1 MKEMK
6 DPYSIIQ
13 MPWITEKTLDA
24 RRVSDGDDRRQQNSN
39 RLEFIVRREST
50 KPQIRAAVE
59 SLLDV
64 KVAKVN
70 TKITR
75 TGKHAS
81 MRLAEGYDAEEAA
94 LKLGAF

>member
-6 DPYSIIQ
+6 NPYSIIQ

-50 KPQIRAAVE
+50 KPQIKAAVE
-59 SLLDV
+59 ALLDV

-81 MRLAEGYDAEEAA
+81 VRLAEGYDAEEAA